1 MNYRSLL
8 YKYKVNDSSLG
19 RFERGTTK
27 EKILLTSLKLF
38 AQDGYEAV
46 SISKISGELGMAKS
60 ALYKH
65 YKNKRDIFDSV
76 INRMDE
82 LDYERAREYNM
93 PEGNMDE
100 IIKGYR
106 KISIDKIRIYT
117 EAQFKH
123 WTEEEFPS
131 LFRRMLTLEQYRNQE
146 MADLYQKYLVSG
158 PIEYMTYLFAGIA
171 GKKEEAKQ
179 LAIEFYGPIFLMY
192 SLYDNKREED
202 DLAEMLK
209 KHVDR
214 FSKKMDSY

>member
-1 MNYRSLL
+1 MC
-8 YKYKVNDSSLG
+8 
-19 RFERGTTK
+19 TTK
-27 EKILLTSLKLF
+27 EKILLTALKLF

-46 SISKISGELGMAKS
+46 SIIKISGELGMAKS

-65 YKNKRDIFDSV
+65 YKNKRDIFDSI

-93 PEGNMDE
+93 PDGNMDE

-106 KISIDKIRIYT
+106 EISIDKIRIYT

-123 WTEEEFPS
+123 WTEEEFSS

-158 PIEYMTYLFAGIA
+158 PIDYMTHLFAGIIE
-171 GKKEEAKQ
+171 KKEESKQ

-202 DLAEMLK
+202 DLAEMLR

>member
-1 MNYRSLL
+1 MC
-8 YKYKVNDSSLG
+8 
-19 RFERGTTK
+19 TTK

-65 YKNKRDIFDSV
+65 YKNKRDIFDSI
-76 INRMDE
+76 INRIDE
-82 LDYERAREYNM
+82 LDHERAREYNM

-117 EAQFKH
+117 EVQFKH
-123 WTEEEFPS
+123 WTEEEFTS

-158 PIEYMTYLFAGIA
+158 PIDYMTYLFAGIT

-209 KHVDR
+209 KHVNR

>member
-1 MNYRSLL
+1 MC
-8 YKYKVNDSSLG
+8 
-19 RFERGTTK
+19 TTK
-27 EKILLTSLKLF
+27 EKILLTALKLF

-65 YKNKRDIFDSV
+65 YKNKRDIFDSI

-93 PEGNMDE
+93 PDGNMDE

-106 KISIDKIRIYT
+106 EISIDKIRIYT

-123 WTEEEFPS
+123 WTEEEFSS

-158 PIEYMTYLFAGIA
+158 PIDYMTYLFAGIT
-171 GKKEEAKQ
+171 GKKEAAKQ

-202 DLAEMLK
+202 DLTQMLK
-209 KHVDR
+209 NHVDR

>member
-1 MNYRSLL
+1 MC
-8 YKYKVNDSSLG
+8 
-19 RFERGTTK
+19 TTK

-46 SISKISGELGMAKS
+46 SISKISGELGTAKS

-65 YKNKRDIFDSV
+65 YKNKRDIFDSI

-106 KISIDKIRIYT
+106 EISIDKIRIYT

-123 WTEEEFPS
+123 WTEEEFSS

-158 PIEYMTYLFAGIA
+158 PIDYMTYLFAGIT

>member
-1 MNYRSLL
+1 MC
-8 YKYKVNDSSLG
+8 
-19 RFERGTTK
+19 TTK

-65 YKNKRDIFDSV
+65 YKNKRDIFDSI

-93 PEGNMDE
+93 PDGNMDE

-106 KISIDKIRIYT
+106 EISIDKIRIYT

-123 WTEEEFPS
+123 WTEEEFSS

-146 MADLYQKYLVSG
+146 MSDLYQKYLVSG
-158 PIEYMTYLFAGIA
+158 PIDYMTHLFAGIIE
-171 GKKEEAKQ
+171 KKEEAKQ

-202 DLAEMLK
+202 DLTQMLK
-209 KHVDR
+209 NHVDR

>member
-1 MNYRSLL
+1 MC
-8 YKYKVNDSSLG
+8 
-19 RFERGTTK
+19 TTK

-46 SISKISGELGMAKS
+46 SISKISGELGIAKS
-60 ALYKH
+60 SLYKH
-65 YKNKRDIFDSV
+65 YKNKRDIFDSI

-93 PEGNMDE
+93 PDGNMDE
-100 IIKGYR
+100 IIKEYR
-106 KISIDKIRIYT
+106 NISTDKIRIYT

-123 WTEEEFPS
+123 WTEEEFSS

-146 MADLYQKYLVSG
+146 MSDLYQKYLVSG
-158 PIEYMTYLFAGIA
+158 PIDYMTYLFAGIT

-192 SLYDNKREED
+192 SLYDNKREGD
-202 DLAEMLK
+202 DLTEMLK
-209 KHVDR
+209 NHVER
-214 FSKKMDSY
+214 FSKKINN

>member
-1 MNYRSLL
+1 MC
-8 YKYKVNDSSLG
+8 
-19 RFERGTTK
+19 TTK

-65 YKNKRDIFDSV
+65 YKNKRDIFDSI

-117 EAQFKH
+117 EVQFKH
-123 WTEEEFPS
+123 WTEEEFSS

-158 PIEYMTYLFAGIA
+158 PIDYMTYLFAGIT

-192 SLYDNKREED
+192 SLYDNKREGD
-202 DLAEMLK
+202 DLAKMLR

>member
-1 MNYRSLL
+1 MC
-8 YKYKVNDSSLG
+8 
-19 RFERGTTK
+19 TTK

-65 YKNKRDIFDSV
+65 YKNKRDIFDSI

-93 PEGNMDE
+93 PDGNMDE
-100 IIKGYR
+100 IIKEYR
-106 KISIDKIRIYT
+106 NISTYKIRIYT

-123 WTEEEFPS
+123 WTEEEFSS
-131 LFRRMLTLEQYRNQE
+131 LFRRMLTLEQYINQE
-146 MADLYQKYLVSG
+146 MSDLYQKYLVSG
-158 PIEYMTYLFAGIA
+158 PIDYMTYLFAGIT

-192 SLYDNKREED
+192 SLYDNKREGD
-202 DLAEMLK
+202 DLTEMLK
-209 KHVDR
+209 NHVER
-214 FSKKMDSY
+214 FSKEINN

>member
-1 MNYRSLL
+1 MC
-8 YKYKVNDSSLG
+8 
-19 RFERGTTK
+19 TTK

-65 YKNKRDIFDSV
+65 YKNKRDIFDSI

-117 EAQFKH
+117 EVQFKH

-158 PIEYMTYLFAGIA
+158 PIDYMTYLFAGIT

-202 DLAEMLK
+202 DLAEMLR

>member
-1 MNYRSLL
+1 MC
-8 YKYKVNDSSLG
+8 
-19 RFERGTTK
+19 TTK

-65 YKNKRDIFDSV
+65 YKNKRDIFDSI

-158 PIEYMTYLFAGIA
+158 PIEYMTYLFAGIT

-192 SLYDNKREED
+192 SLYDNKREGD

>member
-1 MNYRSLL
+1 MC
-8 YKYKVNDSSLG
+8 
-19 RFERGTTK
+19 TTK
-27 EKILLTSLKLF
+27 EKILLTALKLF

-65 YKNKRDIFDSV
+65 YKNKRDIFDSI

-93 PEGNMDE
+93 PDGNMDE

-106 KISIDKIRIYT
+106 EISIDKIRIYT
-117 EAQFKH
+117 EVQFKH
-123 WTEEEFPS
+123 WTEEEFSS

-158 PIEYMTYLFAGIA
+158 PIDYMTYLFAGIT

-202 DLAEMLK
+202 DLTQMLK
-209 KHVDR
+209 NHVDR

>member
-1 MNYRSLL
+1 
-8 YKYKVNDSSLG
+8 
-19 RFERGTTK
+19 
-27 EKILLTSLKLF
+27 
-38 AQDGYEAV
+38 
-46 SISKISGELGMAKS
+46 
-60 ALYKH
+60 
-65 YKNKRDIFDSV
+65 
-76 INRMDE
+76 
-82 LDYERAREYNM
+82 M
-93 PEGNMDE
+93 PDGNMDD

-106 KISIDKIRIYT
+106 EISIDKIRIYT

-123 WTEEEFPS
+123 WTEEEFSS

-158 PIEYMTYLFAGIA
+158 PIDYMTHLFAGIIE
-171 GKKEEAKQ
+171 KKEEAKL

>member
-1 MNYRSLL
+1 MC
-8 YKYKVNDSSLG
+8 K
-19 RFERGTTK
+19 TK

-65 YKNKRDIFDSV
+65 YKNKRDIFDSI

-93 PEGNMDE
+93 PDGNMDE

-106 KISIDKIRIYT
+106 EISIDKIRIYT
-117 EAQFKH
+117 EVQFKH

-158 PIEYMTYLFAGIA
+158 PIDYMTYLFAGIT

>member
-1 MNYRSLL
+1 MC
-8 YKYKVNDSSLG
+8 
-19 RFERGTTK
+19 TTK

-65 YKNKRDIFDSV
+65 YKNKRDIFDSI

-117 EAQFKH
+117 EVQFKH

-146 MADLYQKYLVSG
+146 MSDLYQKYLVSG
-158 PIEYMTYLFAGIA
+158 PIDYMTYLFAGIIE
-171 GKKEEAKQ
+171 KKEEAKQ

-192 SLYDNKREED
+192 SLYDNKREGD

>member
-1 MNYRSLL
+1 MC
-8 YKYKVNDSSLG
+8 
-19 RFERGTTK
+19 TTK

-65 YKNKRDIFDSV
+65 YKNKRDIFDSI

-117 EAQFKH
+117 EVQFKH
-123 WTEEEFPS
+123 WTEEEFSS

-146 MADLYQKYLVSG
+146 MSDLYQKYLVSG
-158 PIEYMTYLFAGIA
+158 PIDYMTYLFAGIT

-192 SLYDNKREED
+192 SLYDNKREGD
-202 DLAEMLK
+202 DLTEMLK
-209 KHVDR
+209 NHVER
-214 FSKKMDSY
+214 FSKKINN

>member
-1 MNYRSLL
+1 MC
-8 YKYKVNDSSLG
+8 
-19 RFERGTTK
+19 TTK

-65 YKNKRDIFDSV
+65 YKNKRDIFDSI

-93 PEGNMDE
+93 PEGNKDE

-123 WTEEEFPS
+123 WTEEEFSS

-146 MADLYQKYLVSG
+146 MSDLYQKYLVSG
-158 PIEYMTYLFAGIA
+158 PIDYMTYLFAGIT

-192 SLYDNKREED
+192 SLYDNKREDD
-202 DLAEMLK
+202 DLTEMLK
-209 KHVDR
+209 NHVER
-214 FSKKMDSY
+214 FSKKINN

>member
-1 MNYRSLL
+1 MC
-8 YKYKVNDSSLG
+8 
-19 RFERGTTK
+19 TTK

-65 YKNKRDIFDSV
+65 YKNKRDIFDSI

-93 PEGNMDE
+93 PDGNMDE
-100 IIKGYR
+100 IIKDYR
-106 KISIDKIRIYT
+106 NISTDKIRIYT

-123 WTEEEFPS
+123 WTEEEFSS

-146 MADLYQKYLVSG
+146 MSDLYQKYLVSG
-158 PIEYMTYLFAGIA
+158 PIDYMTYLFAGIT

-192 SLYDNKREED
+192 SLYDNKREDD
-202 DLAEMLK
+202 DLTEMLK
-209 KHVDR
+209 NHVER
-214 FSKKMDSY
+214 FSKKINN

>member
-1 MNYRSLL
+1 MC
-8 YKYKVNDSSLG
+8 
-19 RFERGTTK
+19 TTK

-65 YKNKRDIFDSV
+65 YKNKRDIFDSI

-123 WTEEEFPS
+123 WTEEEFSS

-158 PIEYMTYLFAGIA
+158 PIDYMTHLFAGIIE
-171 GKKEEAKQ
+171 KKEEAKQ

-192 SLYDNKREED
+192 SLYDNKREGD

-214 FSKKMDSY
+214 FSKKWIVIKNIV

>member
-1 MNYRSLL
+1 MC
-8 YKYKVNDSSLG
+8 
-19 RFERGTTK
+19 TTK
-27 EKILLTSLKLF
+27 EKILLTALKLF

-65 YKNKRDIFDSV
+65 YKNKRDIFDSI

-106 KISIDKIRIYT
+106 EISIDKIRIYT
-117 EAQFKH
+117 EVQFKH
-123 WTEEEFPS
+123 WTEEEFSS

-146 MADLYQKYLVSG
+146 MSDLYQKYLVSG
-158 PIEYMTYLFAGIA
+158 PIDYMTYLFAGIT

-192 SLYDNKREED
+192 SLYDNKREGD
-202 DLAEMLK
+202 DLTEMLK
-209 KHVDR
+209 NHVER
-214 FSKKMDSY
+214 FSKEINN

>member
-1 MNYRSLL
+1 MC
-8 YKYKVNDSSLG
+8 
-19 RFERGTTK
+19 TTK

-65 YKNKRDIFDSV
+65 YKNKRDIFDSI

-93 PEGNMDE
+93 PDGNMDE
-100 IIKGYR
+100 IIKEYR
-106 KISIDKIRIYT
+106 NISTYKIRIYT

-123 WTEEEFPS
+123 WTEEEFSS

-146 MADLYQKYLVSG
+146 MSDLYQKYLVSG
-158 PIEYMTYLFAGIA
+158 PIDYMTYLFAGIT

>member
-1 MNYRSLL
+1 MC
-8 YKYKVNDSSLG
+8 
-19 RFERGTTK
+19 TTK
-27 EKILLTSLKLF
+27 EKILLTALKLF

-65 YKNKRDIFDSV
+65 YKNKRDIFDSI

-93 PEGNMDE
+93 PDGNMDE

-158 PIEYMTYLFAGIA
+158 PIEYMTYLFAGIT

>member
-1 MNYRSLL
+1 MC
-8 YKYKVNDSSLG
+8 
-19 RFERGTTK
+19 TTK
-27 EKILLTSLKLF
+27 EKILLTAIKLF

-65 YKNKRDIFDSV
+65 YKNKRDIFDSI

-93 PEGNMDE
+93 PDGNMDE
-100 IIKGYR
+100 IIKEYR
-106 KISIDKIRIYT
+106 NISTDKIRIYT

-123 WTEEEFPS
+123 WTEEEFSS

-146 MADLYQKYLVSG
+146 MSDLYQKYLVSG
-158 PIEYMTYLFAGIA
+158 PIDYMTYLFAGIT

-192 SLYDNKREED
+192 SLYDNKREGD
-202 DLAEMLK
+202 DLTEMLK
-209 KHVDR
+209 NHVER
-214 FSKKMDSY
+214 FSKEINN

>member
-1 MNYRSLL
+1 MC
-8 YKYKVNDSSLG
+8 
-19 RFERGTTK
+19 TTK

-65 YKNKRDIFDSV
+65 YKNKRDIFDSI

-93 PEGNMDE
+93 PDGNMDE

-106 KISIDKIRIYT
+106 EISIDKIRIYT

-123 WTEEEFPS
+123 WTEEEFSS

-158 PIEYMTYLFAGIA
+158 PIDYMTHLFVGIIE
-171 GKKEEAKQ
+171 KKEEAKQ

-202 DLAEMLK
+202 DLAEMLR

>member
-1 MNYRSLL
+1 MC
-8 YKYKVNDSSLG
+8 
-19 RFERGTTK
+19 TTK

-65 YKNKRDIFDSV
+65 YKNKRDIFDSI

-93 PEGNMDE
+93 PDGNMDE

-106 KISIDKIRIYT
+106 EISIDKIRIYT

-123 WTEEEFPS
+123 WTEEEFSS

-158 PIEYMTYLFAGIA
+158 PIDYMTHLFAGIIE
-171 GKKEEAKQ
+171 KKEEAKQ

-192 SLYDNKREED
+192 SLYDNKREGD
-202 DLAEMLK
+202 DLAKMLR

-214 FSKKMDSY
+214 VSKKMDSY

>member
-1 MNYRSLL
+1 MC
-8 YKYKVNDSSLG
+8 
-19 RFERGTTK
+19 TTK

-65 YKNKRDIFDSV
+65 YKNKRDIFDSI

-93 PEGNMDE
+93 PDGNMDE
-100 IIKGYR
+100 IIKEYR
-106 KISIDKIRIYT
+106 NISTYKIRIYT

-123 WTEEEFPS
+123 WTEEEFSS

-146 MADLYQKYLVSG
+146 MSDLYQKYLVSG
-158 PIEYMTYLFAGIA
+158 PIDYMTYLFAGIT

-202 DLAEMLK
+202 ELAEMLK

>member
-1 MNYRSLL
+1 MC
-8 YKYKVNDSSLG
+8 
-19 RFERGTTK
+19 TTK

-65 YKNKRDIFDSV
+65 YKNKRDIFDSI

-93 PEGNMDE
+93 PDGNMDE
-100 IIKGYR
+100 IIKEYR
-106 KISIDKIRIYT
+106 NISTDKIRIYT

-123 WTEEEFPS
+123 WTEEEFSS

-146 MADLYQKYLVSG
+146 MSDLYQKYLVSG
-158 PIEYMTYLFAGIA
+158 PIDYMTYLFAGIT

-192 SLYDNKREED
+192 SLYDNKREDD
-202 DLAEMLK
+202 DLTEMLK
-209 KHVDR
+209 NHVER
-214 FSKKMDSY
+214 FSKKINN

>member
-1 MNYRSLL
+1 MC
-8 YKYKVNDSSLG
+8 
-19 RFERGTTK
+19 TTK
-27 EKILLTSLKLF
+27 EKILLTALKLF

-65 YKNKRDIFDSV
+65 YKNKRDIFDSI

-117 EAQFKH
+117 EVQFKH
-123 WTEEEFPS
+123 WTEEEFSS

-158 PIEYMTYLFAGIA
+158 PIDYMTYLFAGIT

-202 DLAEMLK
+202 DLAEMLR

>member
-1 MNYRSLL
+1 MC
-8 YKYKVNDSSLG
+8 
-19 RFERGTTK
+19 TTK
-27 EKILLTSLKLF
+27 EKILLTAIKLF

-65 YKNKRDIFDSV
+65 YKNKRDIFDSI

-93 PEGNMDE
+93 PDGNMDE

-106 KISIDKIRIYT
+106 EISIDKIRIYT
-117 EAQFKH
+117 EVQFKH
-123 WTEEEFPS
+123 WTEEEFSS

-146 MADLYQKYLVSG
+146 MSDLYQKYLVSG
-158 PIEYMTYLFAGIA
+158 PIDYMTYLFAGIT

-192 SLYDNKREED
+192 SLYDNKREGD
-202 DLAEMLK
+202 DLTEMLK
-209 KHVDR
+209 NHVER
-214 FSKKMDSY
+214 FSKKINN

>member
-1 MNYRSLL
+1 MC
-8 YKYKVNDSSLG
+8 
-19 RFERGTTK
+19 TTK

-65 YKNKRDIFDSV
+65 YKNKRDIFDSI

-93 PEGNMDE
+93 PDGNMDE

-106 KISIDKIRIYT
+106 EISIDKIRIYT

-158 PIEYMTYLFAGIA
+158 PIDYMTYLFAGIK

>member
-1 MNYRSLL
+1 MC
-8 YKYKVNDSSLG
+8 
-19 RFERGTTK
+19 TTK

-65 YKNKRDIFDSV
+65 YKNKRDIFDSI

-93 PEGNMDE
+93 PDGNMDE
-100 IIKGYR
+100 IIKEYR
-106 KISIDKIRIYT
+106 NISTDKIRIYT

-123 WTEEEFPS
+123 WTEEEFS
-131 LFRRMLTLEQYRNQE
+131 YLFRRMLTLEQYRNQE
-146 MADLYQKYLVSG
+146 MSDLYQKYLVSG
-158 PIEYMTYLFAGIA
+158 PIDYMTYLFAGIT

-192 SLYDNKREED
+192 SLYDNKREGD
-202 DLAEMLK
+202 DLTEMLK
-209 KHVDR
+209 NHVER
-214 FSKKMDSY
+214 FSKKINN

>member
-1 MNYRSLL
+1 MC
-8 YKYKVNDSSLG
+8 
-19 RFERGTTK
+19 TTK
-27 EKILLTSLKLF
+27 EKILLTALKLF

-65 YKNKRDIFDSV
+65 YKNKRDIFDSI

-82 LDYERAREYNM
+82 LDYERVREYNM
-93 PEGNMDE
+93 PDGNMDE

-106 KISIDKIRIYT
+106 EISIDKIRIYT

-123 WTEEEFPS
+123 WTEEEFSS

-158 PIEYMTYLFAGIA
+158 PIDYMTYLFAGIT

-202 DLAEMLK
+202 DLTQMLK
-209 KHVDR
+209 NHVDR

>member
-1 MNYRSLL
+1 MC
-8 YKYKVNDSSLG
+8 
-19 RFERGTTK
+19 TTK

-65 YKNKRDIFDSV
+65 YKNKRDIFDSI

-158 PIEYMTYLFAGIA
+158 PIDYMTYLFAGIT

-214 FSKKMDSY
+214 FSKKWIVIKNIV

>member
-1 MNYRSLL
+1 MC
-8 YKYKVNDSSLG
+8 
-19 RFERGTTK
+19 TTK

-65 YKNKRDIFDSV
+65 YKNKRDIFDSI

-93 PEGNMDE
+93 PDGNMDE

-106 KISIDKIRIYT
+106 EISIDKIRIYT

-123 WTEEEFPS
+123 WTEEEFSS

-146 MADLYQKYLVSG
+146 MSDLYQKYLVSG
-158 PIEYMTYLFAGIA
+158 PIDYMTYLFAGIT

-192 SLYDNKREED
+192 SLYDNKREGD
-202 DLAEMLK
+202 DLTEMLK
-209 KHVDR
+209 KHVER
-214 FSKKMDSY
+214 FSKKINN

>member
-1 MNYRSLL
+1 MC
-8 YKYKVNDSSLG
+8 
-19 RFERGTTK
+19 TTK

-46 SISKISGELGMAKS
+46 STSKISGELGMAKS

-65 YKNKRDIFDSV
+65 YKNKRDIFDSI

-93 PEGNMDE
+93 PDGNMDE
-100 IIKGYR
+100 IIKEYR
-106 KISIDKIRIYT
+106 NISTDKIRIYT

-123 WTEEEFPS
+123 WTEEEFSS

-158 PIEYMTYLFAGIA
+158 PIDYMTYLFAGIT

>member
-1 MNYRSLL
+1 MC
-8 YKYKVNDSSLG
+8 
-19 RFERGTTK
+19 TTK

-65 YKNKRDIFDSV
+65 YKNKRDIFDSI

-93 PEGNMDE
+93 PDGNMYE
-100 IIKGYR
+100 IIKEYR
-106 KISIDKIRIYT
+106 NISTDKIRIYT

-123 WTEEEFPS
+123 WTEEEFSS

-146 MADLYQKYLVSG
+146 MSDLYQKYLVSG
-158 PIEYMTYLFAGIA
+158 PIDYMTYLFAGIT

-192 SLYDNKREED
+192 SLYDNKREDD
-202 DLAEMLK
+202 DLTEMLK
-209 KHVDR
+209 NHVER
-214 FSKKMDSY
+214 FSKKINN

>member
-1 MNYRSLL
+1 MC
-8 YKYKVNDSSLG
+8 
-19 RFERGTTK
+19 TTK
-27 EKILLTSLKLF
+27 EKILLTALKLF

-65 YKNKRDIFDSV
+65 YKNKRDIFDSI

-106 KISIDKIRIYT
+106 EISIDKIRIYT
-117 EAQFKH
+117 EVQFKH

-158 PIEYMTYLFAGIA
+158 PIDYMTYLFAGIT
-171 GKKEEAKQ
+171 GKKKEAKQ

>member
-1 MNYRSLL
+1 MC
-8 YKYKVNDSSLG
+8 
-19 RFERGTTK
+19 TTK
-27 EKILLTSLKLF
+27 EKILLTALKLF

-60 ALYKH
+60 AWYKH
-65 YKNKRDIFDSV
+65 YKNKRDIFDSI

-158 PIEYMTYLFAGIA
+158 PIDYMTYLFAGIT